1 MLTYH
6 CGLPLCSD
14 EGPLSA
20 LSPLATLSITSLSPL
35 PVRRP
40 RLSARGLRPLLS
52 SLLSGDLDSL
62 LEAYDRERRAVPSP
76 VDFWQW
82 GWTKSA
88 ETWNGRVAMIGIW
101 GIVALELFSG
111 RSLIK
116 QLLNLD

>member
-1 MLTYH
+1 MGGGGGEGEGASVRRAGVLTCH

-20 LSPLATLSITSLSPL
+20 HSPLATLSITSPVLLPSP
-35 PVRRP
+35 
-40 RLSARGLRPLLS
+40 
-52 SLLSGDLDSL
+52 SGDLDSL

-88 ETWNGRVAMIGIW
+88 ETWNGRMAMIGIW

>member
-1 MLTYH
+1 MTQRTRGVEETTFVLTCH
-6 CGLPLCSD
+6 CGLPIFSD

-20 LSPLATLSITSLSPL
+20 LSPLAALSIISP
-35 PVRRP
+35 
-40 RLSARGLRPLLS
+40 S
-52 SLLSGDLDSL
+52 SPPGDLDSL

-88 ETWNGRVAMIGIW
+88 ETWNGRMAMIGIW